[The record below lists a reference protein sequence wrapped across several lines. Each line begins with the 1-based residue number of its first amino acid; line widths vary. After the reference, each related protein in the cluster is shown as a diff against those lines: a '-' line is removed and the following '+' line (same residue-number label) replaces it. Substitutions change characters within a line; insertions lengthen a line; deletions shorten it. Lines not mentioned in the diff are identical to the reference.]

1 MAFVLYNE
9 CSSDNNTNTGDMNMK
24 NESGS
29 EDNQTIRAEKFMKM
43 IDVSPNTFKKL
54 LIEGKLPEPLP
65 LGTRN
70 RRWSRSVVMDF
81 LNNPGKYNTQ
91 HNTKI

>member
-1 MAFVLYNE
+1 
-9 CSSDNNTNTGDMNMK
+9 MK
-24 NESGS
+24 NDSGS
-29 EDNQTIRAEKFMKM
+29 EEDQTIKAEEFMRMLK
-43 IDVSPNTFKKL
+43 ISPNTFKKL
-54 LIEGKLPEPLP
+54 LVEGRLPEPLP

-81 LNNPGKYNTQ
+81 LNKPGKYNTT